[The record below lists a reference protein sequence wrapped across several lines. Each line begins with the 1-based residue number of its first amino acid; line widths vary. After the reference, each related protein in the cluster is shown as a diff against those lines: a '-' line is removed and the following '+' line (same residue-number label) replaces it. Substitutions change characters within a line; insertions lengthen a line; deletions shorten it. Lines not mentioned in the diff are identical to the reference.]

1 MFIENGGRRMRG
13 NGGGETM
20 SESNNETIEE
30 LAATLRTL
38 WFDLP
43 LAGLRLSIGVS
54 SQDEFSAVAWKG
66 YDAGLKLVNEFLVSL
81 VKSPAINE
89 IVANVS
95 IANYRA
101 QGLMDQVSGRAAQRK
116 IASLQ
121 GQINSLNEE
130 IEELRDV
137 RIVDRPSQRRMT
149 SVGSR
154 RAKRETANSAAKP
167 QLAVA

>member
-1 MFIENGGRRMRG
+1 MGRKGR
-13 NGGGETM
+13 ETV
-20 SESNNETIEE
+20 SEPNHQRINE
-30 LAATLRTL
+30 LADTLRTL

-43 LAGLRLSIGVS
+43 LASFRWSFGLS

-66 YDAGLKLVNEFLVSL
+66 YDAGLKLASDFMVSL
-81 VKSPAINE
+81 VTNAAVNE
-89 IVANVS
+89 ILANVS

-101 QGLMDQVSGRAAQRK
+101 QGLVDQVSGRAAQRK

-130 IEELRDV
+130 IEELRDARLV
-137 RIVDRPSQRRMT
+137 TRPAQQRSG
-149 SVGSR
+149 SVSWR
-154 RAKRETANSAAKP
+154 RAQRETANSVAKS